1 MVSMNPSNEA
11 GGQAVSDPGPVP
23 GNTPANANGQPGQAP
38 APPAT
43 PEMVPQSGLDAA
55 STAVPN
61 MTLPLP
67 PNPGQN
73 PAPQASQIDVQ
84 DTTQSATPPV
94 VDDGDLIEKEWV
106 SKAKQI
112 VEKNRNDPYKQSE
125 ELTVFRADYMKKR
138 YNKNIKLDK

>member
-1 MVSMNPSNEA
+1 MMGMNPSNEA
-11 GGQAVSDPGPVP
+11 GGLPVP
-23 GNTPANANGQPGQAP
+23 GSGQAAGSTPNDQNFPPPP
-38 APPAT
+38 APAAPGI
-43 PEMVPQSGLDAA
+43 VPPSGQDAA
-55 STAVPN
+55 AANVPS

-73 PAPQASQIDVQ
+73 PVPKATQSDVQ
-84 DTTQSATPPV
+84 ATTQAATPPV

-106 SKAKQI
+106 NKAKQI